1 MKVLFRF
8 LLLVGY
14 VSAVLMVTTVE
25 VKAYIGR
32 TEEAS
37 AEGQYTASAMDNN
50 VMPVVEDAADSEGGY
65 RDIYEEGNT
74 DTDIAEGGDE
84 AQDTDKEDTDV
95 SEDTG
100 MPEDTEGAGM
110 PGDSEN
116 PEGTEETAMPG
127 DAENPEDA
135 DMPED
140 AEEAELIDLFYKW
153 RGVVT
158 KFAMDFDKR
167 AKTSYE
173 VTLEINQAD
182 KKCIMENRYDFSNM
196 KLACLGDSVTAA
208 SNLDNEENYEQ
219 YSYPARLKELLGAEE
234 VYNLGIGGS
243 SIGRYWLEP
252 FVERYTEIP
261 EDTDV
266 IIIMGGYND
275 GFSASAT
282 EFGSL
287 DERAYNTFCG
297 DLDELMRGLK
307 ENYPEALVYFATP
320 MACSLHT
327 TLMGKNEKLLPQE
340 AYVQAIGALAE
351 EYGFEFLDLYNLDF
365 LNSHDMD
372 VINEYI
378 PDGTH
383 GNHAGYQVLA
393 ERFAA
398 EIVKHFNV
406 ATEAVEQSMAE
417 TENYES
423 GLSAVQ

>member
-1 MKVLFRF
+1 MKGLCKF
-8 LLLVGY
+8 LLFAGY
-14 VSAVLMVTTVE
+14 VAAVLMVTTIE

-32 TEEAS
+32 TEEALV
-37 AEGQYTASAMDNN
+37 EGQYTASAMDDNI
-50 VMPVVEDAADSEGGY
+50 MPVIEDVTAIEGGY
-65 RDIYEEGNT
+65 QSIDEGGNT
-74 DTDIAEGGDE
+74 DTDISDGGAD
-84 AQDTDKEDTDV
+84 AQDADPENTGVSEDAENP
-95 SEDTG
+95 EDTG
-100 MPEDTEGAGM
+100 M
-110 PGDSEN
+110 S
-116 PEGTEETAMPG
+116 G
-127 DAENPEDA
+127 DAENPEDTGVSEDEGNPEDT
-135 DMPED
+135 DMAED

-158 KFAMDFDKR
+158 RFAMDFDKR

-182 KKCIMENRYDFSNM
+182 KKCIAENQYDFSNM

-219 YSYPARLKELLGAEE
+219 YSYPAKLKELLGAEE

-243 SIGRYWLEP
+243 SVGRYWLEP
-252 FVERYTEIP
+252 FVDRYTEIP
-261 EDTDV
+261 EDTDI

-275 GFSASAT
+275 GFCAT
-282 EFGSL
+282 EAEFGSL

-307 ENYPEALVYFATP
+307 ENYPDALVYFATP

-327 TLMGKNEKLLPQE
+327 TLMYKNEKLLPQE
-340 AYVQAIGALAE
+340 AYVQAMGELSE

-406 ATEAVEQSMAE
+406 AAEEQSMAE

-423 GLSAVQ
+423 GISAVQ